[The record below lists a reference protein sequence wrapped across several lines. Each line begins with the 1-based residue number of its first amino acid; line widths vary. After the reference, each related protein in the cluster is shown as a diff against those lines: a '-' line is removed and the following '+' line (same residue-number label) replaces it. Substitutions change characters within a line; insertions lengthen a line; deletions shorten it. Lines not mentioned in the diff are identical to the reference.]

1 MPSKK
6 IIFNFNINMGRESD
20 ISCIDW
26 FFLFD
31 KNALHPIFTI
41 YSFMYIS
48 LNPKKI
54 CHYN

>member
-26 FFLFD
+26 FFLFG